1 MNSNLIGSQ
10 NFKAY
15 FYLFFATLFWA
26 GNFTIGKFASI
37 ENIPPYSLSFLRWL
51 LVWLILFPFT
61 YKEILKLKSE
71 ISKNL
76 TLFFILG
83 FSSVGVFSAFTYNAL
98 VHTQVINASLFNT
111 AIPVSIILVCFL
123 LKIEKTNIFQISGL
137 IVSVLGILAIIT
149 RLDLDILLTLNFN
162 KGDIYMLIAII
173 SWGIYSAFLKKKT
186 INISLLS
193 LVQVV
198 CTFGLIFLLPAFL
211 FELFQGKTIEV
222 NTNLFYILLYIAIF
236 PSIGSYYCWAG
247 AVSIIGANRAGI
259 FLSLIP
265 LFSTIFAMVFF
276 NEKFLFFHF
285 IGSVL
290 IILGLFLSNKKVI
303 NA

>member
-1 MNSNLIGSQ
+1 MSKNT
-10 NFKAY
+10 KAY
-15 FYLFFATLFWA
+15 IMLILATLFWA
-26 GNFTIGKFASI
+26 GNFTIGKFAYT
-37 ENIPPYSLSFLRWL
+37 ENVPPYSLAFFRWI
-51 LVWLILFPFT
+51 LVWIILIPFT
-61 YKEILKLKSE
+61 YKEITKINTE
-71 ISKNL
+71 VKNNL
-76 TLFFILG
+76 SLFFILG
-83 FSSVGVFSAFTYNAL
+83 FTSVGIFSAFTYNAL
-98 VHTQVINASLFNT
+98 NYTQVINASLFNT

-149 RLDLDILLTLNFN
+149 RLDLKILLTLNFN
-162 KGDIYMLIAII
+162 KGDIYMIIAII

-186 INISLLS
+186 LDISLLS
-193 LVQVV
+193 LVHVV
-198 CTFGLIFLLPAFL
+198 CTFGLIILLPAFL
-211 FELFQGKTIEV
+211 FELAQGKTTEL
-222 NTNLFYILLYIAIF
+222 NSNLIFILLYIAIF

-265 LFSTIFAMVFF
+265 LFSTIFAMIFF

-290 IILGLFLSNKKVI
+290 IILGLFLSNKKVT

>member
-1 MNSNLIGSQ
+1 MSKNT
-10 NFKAY
+10 KAY
-15 FYLFFATLFWA
+15 IMLILATLFWA
-26 GNFTIGKFASI
+26 GNFTIGKFAYT
-37 ENIPPYSLSFLRWL
+37 ENVPPYSLAFFRWV
-51 LVWLILFPFT
+51 LVWIILIPFT
-61 YKEILKLKSE
+61 FKEITKINTE
-71 ISKNL
+71 VKNNL
-76 TLFFILG
+76 SLFFILG
-83 FSSVGVFSAFTYNAL
+83 FTSVGIFSAFTYNAL
-98 VHTQVINASLFNT
+98 NYTQVINASLFNT

-149 RLDLDILLTLNFN
+149 RLDLNILLTLNFN
-162 KGDIYMLIAII
+162 KGDIYMVIAII

-186 INISLLS
+186 FDISLLS
-193 LVQVV
+193 LVHVV
-198 CTFGLIFLLPAFL
+198 CTFGLIILLPAFL
-211 FELFQGKTIEV
+211 FELAQGKTTEV
-222 NTNLFYILLYIAIF
+222 NSNLIFILLYIAIF

-265 LFSTIFAMVFF
+265 LFSTIFAMIFF

-290 IILGLFLSNKKVI
+290 IILGLFLSNKKVT

>member
-1 MNSNLIGSQ
+1 MTTSMSKNS
-10 NFKAY
+10 KAY
-15 FYLFFATLFWA
+15 LMLMLATLFWA

-61 YKEILKLKSE
+61 YKEIVKLKSE

-76 TLFFILG
+76 ALFFILG

-111 AIPVSIILVCFL
+111 AIPAMIILICFM

-137 IVSVLGILAIIT
+137 LISVIGILVIIT
-149 RLDLDILLTLNFN
+149 KLDLNILLTLNFN
-162 KGDIYMLIAII
+162 TGDIYMLIAITA
-173 SWGIYSAFLKKKT
+173 WGIYSAFLKKR
-186 INISLLS
+186 NFEISLLA
-193 LVQVV
+193 LVQII
-198 CTFGLIFLLPAFL
+198 CSFGLILLFPAFI
-211 FELFQGKTIEV
+211 FEMMHNQFVEI
-222 NTNLFYILLYIAIF
+222 NNNLILILMYVAIF

-265 LFSTIFAMVFF
+265 LFSTIFAMIFF

>member
-1 MNSNLIGSQ
+1 MNSNLIESK
-10 NFKAY
+10 NIKAY

-26 GNFTIGKFASI
+26 GNFTIGKFAFT
-37 ENIPPYSLSFLRWL
+37 ENIPPYSLAFFRWI
-51 LVWLILFPFT
+51 LVWLILIPFT
-61 YKEILKLKSE
+61 FRE
-71 ISKNL
+71 ISKKRTEIKDNL
-76 TLFFILG
+76 SLFFILG
-83 FSSVGVFSAFTYNAL
+83 LTSVGVFSSFTYNAL
-98 VHTQVINASLFNT
+98 NHTQVINASLFNT
-111 AIPVSIILVCFL
+111 AIPVTIILVCFL

-149 RLDLDILLTLNFN
+149 RLDLNILLTLNFN
-162 KGDIYMLIAII
+162 KGDIYMLVAII
-173 SWGIYSAFLKKKT
+173 SWGIYSALLKRKKFS
-186 INISLLS
+186 ISLLS
-193 LVQVV
+193 LIEVI
-198 CTFGLIFLLPAFL
+198 CTFGLIILFPAFL
-211 FELFQGKTIEV
+211 FELSQEKTTEI
-222 NTNLFYILLYIAIF
+222 NSNLIYILLYIAIF

-265 LFSTIFAMVFF
+265 LFSTIFAMIFF

-290 IILGLFLSNKKVI
+290 IILGLFLSNKKVT

>member
-1 MNSNLIGSQ
+1 MSQ
-10 NFKAY
+10 NIKAY
-15 FYLFFATLFWA
+15 FTLVFATLFWA
-26 GNFTIGKFASI
+26 GNFNIGKFASI
-37 ENIPPYSLSFLRWL
+37 ENISPFTLAFLRWL
-51 LVWLILFPFT
+51 LVWIILMPFT
-61 YKEILKLKSE
+61 YKEIYSLKKTILKNF
-71 ISKNL
+71 KFL
-76 TLFFILG
+76 FILG
-83 FSSVGVFSAFTYNAL
+83 LSSVFLYSALTYKAL
-98 VHTQVINASLFNT
+98 NHTQVINASLFNT

-149 RLDLDILLTLNFN
+149 RLDLNILLTLNFN
-162 KGDIYMLIAII
+162 KGDIYMVIAII

-186 INISLLS
+186 FDISLLS
-193 LVQVV
+193 LVHVV
-198 CTFGLIFLLPAFL
+198 CTFGLIILLPAFL
-211 FELFQGKTIEV
+211 FELTQGKTTEV
-222 NTNLFYILLYIAIF
+222 NSNLIFILLYIAIF

-247 AVSIIGANRAGI
+247 AVAIIGANRAGI

-265 LFSTIFAMVFF
+265 LFSTIFAMIFF

-290 IILGLFLSNKKVI
+290 IILGLFLSNKKVT

>member
-1 MNSNLIGSQ
+1 MNN
-10 NFKAY
+10 NTKAY
-15 FYLFFATLFWA
+15 IMLILANLFWA
-26 GNFTIGKFASI
+26 GNFTVGKFAYL
-37 ENIPPYSLSFLRWL
+37 ENVPPYSLAFFRWI
-51 LVWLILFPFT
+51 LVWVILIPFT
-61 YKEILKLKSE
+61 FKEIYKIKKE
-71 ISKNL
+71 VKENL
-76 TLFFILG
+76 SLFFILG
-83 FSSVGVFSAFTYNAL
+83 FTSVGVFSAFTYNAL
-98 VHTQVINASLFNT
+98 NHTQVINASLFNT

-137 IVSVLGILAIIT
+137 MVSVIGILVIIT
-149 RLDLDILLTLNFN
+149 RLDLNVLITLNFN

-173 SWGIYSAFLKKKT
+173 SWGVYSAFLKKRK

-193 LVQVV
+193 LIQVV
-198 CTFGLIFLLPAFL
+198 CTFGLVFLFPAFL
-211 FELFQGKTIEV
+211 FELFQEKIVEV
-222 NTNLFYILLYIAIF
+222 SRNFFYILLYIAIF

-265 LFSTIFAMVFF
+265 LFSTIFAMIFF

-290 IILGLFLSNKKVI
+290 IILGLFLSNKKI
-303 NA
+303 TNA

>member
-1 MNSNLIGSQ
+1 VRENT
-10 NFKAY
+10 KAY
-15 FYLFFATLFWA
+15 IMLILATLFWA
-26 GNFTIGKFASI
+26 GNFTIGKFAFT
-37 ENIPPYSLSFLRWL
+37 ENIPPYSLAFFRWT
-51 LVWLILFPFT
+51 LVWIILLPFT
-61 YKEILKLKSE
+61 YKEFPKIKREVKG
-71 ISKNL
+71 NL
-76 TLFFILG
+76 SLFFILG
-83 FSSVGVFSAFTYNAL
+83 FTSVGIFSAFTYNAL
-98 VHTQVINASLFNT
+98 NHTQVINASLFNF

-198 CTFGLIFLLPAFL
+198 CAFGLIILFPAFL
-211 FELFQGKTIEV
+211 FELAQGKTIEV
-222 NTNLFYILLYIAIF
+222 NSNLFYILLYIAIF

-265 LFSTIFAMVFF
+265 LFSTIFAIIFF

>member
-1 MNSNLIGSQ
+1 MSKNT
-10 NFKAY
+10 KAY
-15 FYLFFATLFWA
+15 IMLILATLFWA
-26 GNFTIGKFASI
+26 GNFTIGKFAYT
-37 ENIPPYSLSFLRWL
+37 ENVPPYSLAFFRWI
-51 LVWLILFPFT
+51 LVWIILIPFT
-61 YKEILKLKSE
+61 YKEITKINTE
-71 ISKNL
+71 VKNNL
-76 TLFFILG
+76 SLFFILG
-83 FSSVGVFSAFTYNAL
+83 FTSVGIFSAFTYNAL
-98 VHTQVINASLFNT
+98 NYTQVINASLFNT

-149 RLDLDILLTLNFN
+149 RLDLKILLTLNFN
-162 KGDIYMLIAII
+162 KGDIYMIIAII

-186 INISLLS
+186 LDISLLS
-193 LVQVV
+193 LVHVV
-198 CTFGLIFLLPAFL
+198 CTFGLIILLPAFL
-211 FELFQGKTIEV
+211 FELAQGKTTEV
-222 NTNLFYILLYIAIF
+222 NSNLIFILLYIAIF

-265 LFSTIFAMVFF
+265 LFSTIFAMIFF

-290 IILGLFLSNKKVI
+290 IILGLFLSNKKVT

>member
-1 MNSNLIGSQ
+1 MKDNT
-10 NFKAY
+10 KAY
-15 FYLFFATLFWA
+15 IMLILANLFWA
-26 GNFTIGKFASI
+26 GNFTVGKFAYL
-37 ENIPPYSLSFLRWL
+37 ENVPPYSLAFFRWI
-51 LVWLILFPFT
+51 LVWIILIPFT
-61 YKEILKLKSE
+61 FKEIYKIKKE
-71 ISKNL
+71 VKENL
-76 TLFFILG
+76 SLFIILG
-83 FSSVGVFSAFTYNAL
+83 FTSVGVFSAFTYNAL
-98 VHTQVINASLFNT
+98 NHTQVINASLFNT
-111 AIPVSIILVCFL
+111 AIPVTIILVCFL

-137 IVSVLGILAIIT
+137 IVSVIGILVIIT

-173 SWGIYSAFLKKKT
+173 SWGIYSAFLKKRK

-193 LVQVV
+193 LIQVV
-198 CTFGLIFLLPAFL
+198 CTFGLIFLFPAFL
-211 FELFQGKTIEV
+211 FELVQEKTISV
-222 NTNLFYILLYIAIF
+222 NSNFLYILLYIAIF

-265 LFSTIFAMVFF
+265 LFSTMFAMIFF

-290 IILGLFLSNKKVI
+290 IILGLFLSNKKFI

>member
-1 MNSNLIGSQ
+1 MSKNT
-10 NFKAY
+10 KAY
-15 FYLFFATLFWA
+15 IMLILATLFWA
-26 GNFTIGKFASI
+26 GNFTIGKFAYT
-37 ENIPPYSLSFLRWL
+37 ENVPPYSLAFLRWI
-51 LVWLILFPFT
+51 LVWIILTPFT
-61 YKEILKLKSE
+61 YKEILKIKKE
-71 ISKNL
+71 VKNNL
-76 TLFFILG
+76 SLFFILG
-83 FSSVGVFSAFTYNAL
+83 FTSVGIFSAFTYNAL
-98 VHTQVINASLFNT
+98 NYTQVINASLFNT

-149 RLDLDILLTLNFN
+149 RLDLNILLTLNFN
-162 KGDIYMLIAII
+162 KGDIYMVIAII

-186 INISLLS
+186 FDISLLS
-193 LVQVV
+193 LVHVV
-198 CTFGLIFLLPAFL
+198 CTFGLIILLPAFL
-211 FELFQGKTIEV
+211 FELTQGKTTEV
-222 NTNLFYILLYIAIF
+222 NSNLIFILLYIAIF

-247 AVSIIGANRAGI
+247 AVAIIGANRAGI

-265 LFSTIFAMVFF
+265 LFSTIFAMIFF

-290 IILGLFLSNKKVI
+290 IILGLFLSNKKVT